1 MNVLHLY
8 IRLHTCNLAKKKT
21 KNKNG
26 YNIDL
31 INLQSEMVNNFFAKA
46 GAMFSLLNVTMCVS
60 QTYETILI
68 ILRLSGAPVF
78 YFNKLNIQCIK
89 NYVCQPSEE
98 NWYYNFQNSYYN

>member
-8 IRLHTCNLAKKKT
+8 IRLHTCNLAKKT
-21 KNKNG
+21 KKNG

-46 GAMFSLLNVTMCVS
+46 GAMFSLLNVTMRVS

-78 YFNKLNIQCIK
+78 DFNKLNIQCIK